1 MTSIYLIRH
10 GQTEFNRKGKL
21 PGWLPGIQLNEHGRA
36 QAAQVAEL
44 LQPTRFEAVYSSPL
58 ERAVETA
65 SAIASPQGKQVEIR
79 EGLGEVRVGRW
90 EGLSLKS
97 LRRRKLWQAIRF
109 APSLARF
116 PEGESFVEAQ
126 TRIVTEL
133 ERLRSEHKG
142 AIACVSHADP
152 IKLAIAYYI
161 GLPLDQFQR
170 LTIEPASVSVI
181 AVEDHFARLVRMN
194 DARTVGTAPAG

>member
-1 MTSIYLIRH
+1 MTTIYLIRH
-10 GQTEFNRKGKL
+10 GQTDFNKKGKL
-21 PGWLPGIQLNEHGRA
+21 PGWLPGIQLNQLGRA

-44 LQPTRFEAVYSSPL
+44 LRPAKFKAIYSSPL

-65 SAIASPQGKQVEIR
+65 DTIATSLGLQVEIR
-79 EGLGEVRVGRW
+79 DGLGEVRVGRW

-97 LRRRKLWQAIRF
+97 LHRRKLWQAIRS

-116 PEGESFVEAQ
+116 PEGESFMEAQ

-133 ERLRSEHKG
+133 ERLRSKHKG
-142 AIACVSHADP
+142 AMACVSHADP

-170 LTIEPASVSVI
+170 LSIEPASVSVL
-181 AVEDHFARLVRMN
+181 AVEGQFARLIRLN
-194 DARTVGTAPAG
+194 DTRGTEATTPG